1 MSADLDL
8 SRLDELSALSV
19 PDWACGVWRRA
30 FGRYPGRE
38 DTTTKVFW
46 IQTPTLYADIRVA
59 ATGDPSPHARDE
71 GFAGWLDVADQ
82 VCIWHRPVDL
92 HPRPEGGDKGA
103 MFLDNDVMIEV
114 GLLAN
119 YMEEYHRIDPATS
132 CFAASR
138 GDFTTTGGKVRFA
151 PEGPVEILV
160 SAGPHV
166 IHARRDGAGALR
178 YGRLDAQTG
187 TVTLDLAVGDPSV
200 FAASESPWTVWSDGA
215 GETIHRPLLN
225 FAAT

>member
-38 DTTTKVFW
+38 DKATTVIW

-59 ATGDPSPHARDE
+59 APGDPSPHARDE
-71 GFAGWLDVADQ
+71 GFAGWLDVTDQ
-82 VCIWHRPVDL
+82 VFTWHRPVDL

-103 MFLDNDVMIEV
+103 MFLDGDVMIEV

-138 GDFTTTGGKVRFA
+138 GAFTTTDGKVRFSA
-151 PEGPVEILV
+151 DGPVEILV

-166 IHARRDGAGALR
+166 IHARRDGASALR
-178 YGRLDAQTG
+178 YRCFEGESDAA
-187 TVTLDLAVGDPSV
+187 DLVVGEASV
-200 FAASESPWTVWSDGA
+200 FTPSSDTWTVWTDNVDEA
-215 GETIHRPLLN
+215 VRRALLA